1 MPPRPSLCFMRSSV
15 LTALLSFLS
24 LCLCMFS
31 LMYPAWL
38 QQSYAPSNDAAAP
51 ITYQGFGLFA
61 FYSTNTLNTP
71 FYASVTTMFF
81 ADFCD
86 GYASGLPPPNWMLGN
101 AAGFHEAI
109 CDTASI
115 VSQYVMYAAAG
126 FAAIALVAAIVA
138 CFVPVAGTAERTV
151 SLCTFMSCKLHHPVS
166 NPQTIASVALC
177 LVSVLVM
184 WSVWFQQKLLS
195 IDVIQTTYSQCHF
208 KEKVSSWNCWFYGTY
223 ASAAGRVAKLRQVRK
238 VYDHQLVVA
247 LQESVALTA
256 AGLPTLQN
264 DTRFQLLSP
273 GKDENNRALAMA
285 LRQSKE
291 AHDVELAMD
300 ESLRQHQLDQ
310 NNSPWIISQRNLSK
324 DQPRGLDSQKRLG
337 NLYG

>member
-1 MPPRPSLCFMRSSV
+1 
-15 LTALLSFLS
+15 
-24 LCLCMFS
+24 MFS

-86 GYASGLPPPNWMLGN
+86 GYAAGLPPPNWMLGN

-126 FAAIALVAAIVA
+126 FAA
-138 CFVPVAGTAERTV
+138 
-151 SLCTFMSCKLHHPVS
+151 
-166 NPQTIASVALC
+166 LC
-177 LVSVLVM
+177 LVAVLVM

-195 IDVIQTTYSQCHF
+195 ID
-208 KEKVSSWNCWFYGTY
+208 
-223 ASAAGRVAKLRQVRK
+223 
-238 VYDHQLVVA
+238 
-247 LQESVALTA
+247 ESVALTT

-273 GKDENNRALAMA
+273 GKNEDNRALAMA

-300 ESLRQHQLDQ
+300 ESRRQHQLDQ

-324 DQPRGLDSQKRLG
+324 DQHRGLDSQKRLD

>member
-151 SLCTFMSCKLHHPVS
+151 SLCTFMSS
-166 NPQTIASVALC
+166 LC